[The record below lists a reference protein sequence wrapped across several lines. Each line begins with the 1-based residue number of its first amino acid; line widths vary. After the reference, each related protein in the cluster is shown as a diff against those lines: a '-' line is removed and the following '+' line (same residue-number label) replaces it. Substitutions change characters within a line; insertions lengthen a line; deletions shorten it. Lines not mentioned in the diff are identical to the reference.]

1 MKAKIYLLSLLAVF
15 FSSCDGY
22 FSDMDIKNEYSP
34 SIETVMGDANQYP
47 SLLSGVCTSY
57 WGALL
62 GWGNEAI
69 WPMGT
74 VSDQYAPGAGNFN
87 LTTWSYY
94 DGFEKPEIDN
104 SNESAT
110 FPKALWYDFYG
121 MINTLKNV
129 LAGIEGGA
137 VYTESGQETNYKI
150 LANAYFLMGTV
161 YTEMALFFDQAFIL
175 TETTDVSTI
184 TAEDLR
190 PASEVQAKAL
200 WYLDECIKIC
210 NEKGNFTN
218 LAGLFPNNTMATG
231 NQLKQLANFM
241 AARCLAYFPRTKA
254 ETEALDWN
262 KVLGYAKD
270 ALQEDIIATL
280 PNPDYGQWT
289 LIQNASP
296 QGGWARVGMRILE
309 MMCPN
314 DPNAVWPIPR
324 DFEATSTLPEFTSP
338 DKRLTTDFEYTPD
351 HKSPAG
357 VSFSGYQ
364 KYSPYSIVRFCDYRF
379 SDEGDMY
386 LYTKTESD
394 LIYAEALMNT
404 NNAGAAADIINV
416 TRVGRGE
423 LEAVSA
429 TTAPDELTRALYYER
444 FIECDFPY
452 PATAFFDR
460 RRVPLDEFQLTTR
473 SFRQLPVPFYEL
485 KTYGLESYTFG
496 GEKDANPLYKF

>member
-1 MKAKIYLLSLLAVF
+1 MKAKIYLLSLLVIF
-15 FSSCDGY
+15 FSSCDDY
-22 FSDMDIKNEYSP
+22 FSGMKIKNEYSP
-34 SIETVMGDANQYP
+34 SIETVMSDANQYP

-57 WGALL
+57 WAALL
-62 GWGNEAI
+62 GYGNEAI

-87 LTTWSYY
+87 LATWSYY

-104 SNESAT
+104 SNESAI
-110 FPKALWYDFYG
+110 FPKQLWYDFYG
-121 MINTLKNV
+121 MINTLKDV
-129 LAGIEGGA
+129 LAGIENGA
-137 VYTESGQETNYKI
+137 VYTEGGQETNYKI

-161 YTEMALFFDQAFIL
+161 YTEMALFFDKAFIL

-184 TAEDLR
+184 TAESLVS
-190 PASEVQAKAL
+190 ASEVQKTAL
-200 WYLDECIKIC
+200 DYLNKCIQIC

-218 LAGLFPNNTMATG
+218 LAGMFPNNTMATG
-231 NQLKQLANFM
+231 DQLKQLANFM

-262 KVLGYAKD
+262 KVLSYAQG

-280 PNPDYGQWT
+280 PNDSYSQWT

-296 QGGWARVGMRILE
+296 QSGWARVGMRILE
-309 MMCPN
+309 MMCP
-314 DPNAVWPIPR
+314 DDINASWPIPR
-324 DFEATSTLPEFTSP
+324 DFDATATLPEFISP
-338 DKRLTTDFEYTPD
+338 DKRLVTDFEYTPE
-351 HKSPAG
+351 HRSPAG

-364 KYSPYSIVRFCDYRF
+364 KYSPYSIIRFCDYRF
-379 SDEGDMY
+379 DGEGDMY
-386 LYTKTESD
+386 LYTKAESD
-394 LIYAEALMNT
+394 LLLAEALLNT
-404 NNAGAAADIINV
+404 GNPGDAANIVNV

-423 LEAVSA
+423 LEPVSA
-429 TTAPDELTRALYYER
+429 ATPTNELIRALYYER
-444 FIECDFPY
+444 FVECDFPY

-460 RRVPLDEFQLTTR
+460 RRVPLDEFQITTR